1 MKKYLLGLL
10 TGIAGALVLRETYA
24 KGFNKGIKECGDR
37 LDFIA
42 KVQDLKK
49 KDGES

>member
-1 MKKYLLGLL
+1 MKKYLLGIL
-10 TGIAGALVLRETYA
+10 TGITGALVLREAYA
-24 KGFNKGIKECGDR
+24 KGFNKGLKECGEK